1 MNFNNT
7 AGFDGNSPQLI
18 QQAGVLH
25 EETFKQVHL
34 KLLSHQIGG
43 FNYLISGNEVGAV
56 DRRSRYHLLEIWA
69 ELLLKGII

>member
-1 MNFNNT
+1 MNFSNT
-7 AGFDGNSPQLI
+7 AGFDENSPQLI
-18 QQAGVLH
+18 QQAGVFNK
-25 EETFKQVHL
+25 ETFKQVHL

-56 DRRSRYHLLEIWA
+56 DRRPWYHLFEIWA